1 MEAVVEVLDRDGDR
15 HGEGP
20 TEQEQRLDVQA
31 TDLRQASDGILTR
44 FRQGF
49 DSICTFQWKRRSKA
63 HEPLPPVA
71 PPMGPRVGF
80 MGVKEH
86 EFPRN
91 GLGIVETGSPKSR
104 SPATGLRPGFASSR
118 VIRCHPNSFDR
129 FVTGKFPYPG

>member
-1 MEAVVEVLDRDGDR
+1 R
-15 HGEGP
+15 
-20 TEQEQRLDVQA
+20 
-31 TDLRQASDGILTR
+31 ILTR
-44 FRQGF
+44 FRQWF

-118 VIRCHPNSFDR
+118 VTRRHVSSQLVRRIVTDSFPN
-129 FVTGKFPYPG
+129 PG